1 MQEIQKDMD
10 KYIVCYE
17 GLGLTGSVLFRSQV
31 AIHTDISRTEA
42 DRFIALF
49 NNAAA
54 ADAAK
59 HNINAARYVIVN
71 ICKL

>member
-1 MQEIQKDMD
+1 MD

-17 GLGLTGSVLFRSQV
+17 GLGLTGSVLFRSHV
-31 AIHTDISRTEA
+31 AINTDISRTEA
-42 DRFIALF
+42 ERFVALF

-54 ADAAK
+54 ADAEK

>member
-1 MQEIQKDMD
+1 MD

-31 AIHTDISRTEA
+31 AINTDISRTEA
-42 DRFIALF
+42 ERFIALF

-54 ADAAK
+54 SDAAK
-59 HNINAARYVIVN
+59 HNINAARYIIVN

>member
-1 MQEIQKDMD
+1 M
-10 KYIVCYE
+10 
-17 GLGLTGSVLFRSQV
+17 
-31 AIHTDISRTEA
+31 AINTDISRTEA
-42 DRFIALF
+42 ERFIALF

>member
-1 MQEIQKDMD
+1 MD

-31 AIHTDISRTEA
+31 AINTDISRTEA
-42 DRFIALF
+42 ERFIALF
-49 NNAAA
+49 HNAAA
-54 ADAAK
+54 ADAADAVK